1 MTLLEKAKQEHP
13 ELDEGKLVTW
23 MCPCDLGY
31 ESLPDGCGQV
41 GPVQEICRECWNRQ
55 ADAAGGGESQPVCSA
70 AVEKCEEKR
79 KPEAFFGNRKAGRQA
94 DAEEKGGGD
103 GGGQGH

>member
-13 ELDEGKLVTW
+13 ELDEEKLVTW

-41 GPVQEICRECWNRQ
+41 GAVQEICRECWNRETPSTAEAVPLPQ
-55 ADAAGGGESQPVCSA
+55 TRQAAGDGERGGA
-70 AVEKCEEKR
+70 
-79 KPEAFFGNRKAGRQA
+79 
-94 DAEEKGGGD
+94 GD
-103 GGGQGH
+103 GL

>member
-13 ELDEGKLVTW
+13 GLDEGKIVTW

-41 GPVQEICRECWNRQ
+41 GAVQEICRECWNRQ
-55 ADAAGGGESQPVCSA
+55 ADAAGDGKKEGGA
-70 AVEKCEEKR
+70 
-79 KPEAFFGNRKAGRQA
+79 GNGL
-94 DAEEKGGGD
+94 
-103 GGGQGH
+103 